1 VFYLRR
7 AEVIMVVAVLHT
19 SRNPKLWRTRF
30 KRSG

>member
-30 KRSG
+30 KRGG